1 MRWKLTHLYSKLYLT
16 SPTDIHGVHNETKL
30 WKVVFNAAMGYILNI
45 RIFEADLQFQEL
57 PK

>member
-1 MRWKLTHLYSKLYLT
+1 MNMGYIMKRDS
-16 SPTDIHGVHNETKL
+16 
-30 WKVVFNAAMGYILNI
+30 WKVVFNAAMGYVLDI